1 WPARHRAG
9 INDATLPPMGA
20 RFRLKST
27 FDISSFGSEAKV
39 VLTAFKHYGLIVAD
53 NGSDWFFQGTEDAGW
68 NTAAYDTMVSQLK
81 TVPASAF
88 EAIDESALM
97 VNPNSAQA
105 GTVPAQPA
113 APSAAPGNGRAIVT
127 WSPPANGGQ
136 PITGYTITGTP
147 GGTAVA
153 GGTATAAIVFGLA
166 NGTSYTFTVTARNV
180 VGTGPPSPPSNP
192 VVPNS
197 RLVAPSSP
205 APSGGRPPVTQVP
218 PQPPPPRIVWL
229 QPAASCSGSLPNGT
243 GWKPP
248 RSTLHSTSTQPSGRL
263 SIERALLTFPQ
274 MLVGC
279 SFSTASMM
287 FDAYSWL
294 LVRGISTEPSSI
306 PRMRSSFSRLHL
318 GQ

>member
-1 WPARHRAG
+1 
-9 INDATLPPMGA
+9 M
-20 RFRLKST
+20 KST
-27 FDISSFGSEAKV
+27 YDISTFGTEAKV

-53 NGSDWFFQGTEDAGW
+53 NGSDWFFQGTEDPGW

-153 GGTATAAIVFGLA
+153 GGSATAAIVFGLA

-180 VGTGPPSPPSNP
+180 VGTGPPSAPSNA

-205 APSGGRPPVTQVP
+205 APSSGRPPVTPVP

-229 QPAASCSGSLPNGT
+229 QPGA
-243 GWKPP
+243 
-248 RSTLHSTSTQPSGRL
+248 RL
-263 SIERALLTFPQ
+263 E
-274 MLVGC
+274 G
-279 SFSTASMM
+279 
-287 FDAYSWL
+287 
-294 LVRGISTEPSSI
+294 
-306 PRMRSSFSRLHL
+306 
-318 GQ
+318 

>member
-1 WPARHRAG
+1 
-9 INDATLPPMGA
+9 
-20 RFRLKST
+20 
-27 FDISSFGSEAKV
+27 
-39 VLTAFKHYGLIVAD
+39 AD
-53 NGSDWFFQGTEDAGW
+53 NGSDWFFQGTEDPGW

-229 QPAASCSGSLPNGT
+229 QPGA
-243 GWKPP
+243 
-248 RSTLHSTSTQPSGRL
+248 RL
-263 SIERALLTFPQ
+263 E
-274 MLVGC
+274 G
-279 SFSTASMM
+279 
-287 FDAYSWL
+287 
-294 LVRGISTEPSSI
+294 
-306 PRMRSSFSRLHL
+306 
-318 GQ
+318 